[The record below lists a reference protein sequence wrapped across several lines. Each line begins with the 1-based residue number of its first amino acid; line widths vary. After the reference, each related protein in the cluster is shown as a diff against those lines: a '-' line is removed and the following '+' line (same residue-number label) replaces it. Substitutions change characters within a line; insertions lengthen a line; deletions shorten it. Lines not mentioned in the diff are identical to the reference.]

1 MAAALPAVTLAA
13 LLVAVTITDLRT
25 RLIPNRLLALA
36 TLALFAIVVPAD
48 PGSLPER
55 LAWGAGA
62 GAFLGLAHAAR
73 PDGMGLGDV
82 KLAAVLGLFLGPAVA
97 VALPVAL
104 SLGAALGLV
113 LRVRTVPFA
122 PFLATGTAVACLPLS
137 TVGGWS

>member
-1 MAAALPAVTLAA
+1 MAAALQAVTLAA
-13 LLVAVTITDLRT
+13 LLVAVTFTDLRA

-36 TLALFAIVVPAD
+36 TLALLGIVVPAD

-55 LAWGAGA
+55 LAWASGAGV
-62 GAFLGLAHAAR
+62 FHGLAHAAR

-97 VALPVAL
+97 TAMVVAL
-104 SLGAALGLV
+104 SLGAAAGLL
-113 LRVRTVPFA
+113 LRVREVPFA